1 MAKKPTGPR
10 ARLSA
15 ADIKRLKEA
24 AATESRNAQAAR
36 QELVPIVGTGIV
48 PDARYDER
56 SLRAYGQ
63 GPWKDESTKVAW
75 TDPATGYPCIILR
88 QRTGELGGYVGVE
101 PSHVLAGWMADALPG
116 SINVGLHQNVS
127 YSAACQEK
135 VPERMSICHVPP
147 RPIGPSQDQ
156 HREKAQASAGQD
168 HGADLAWWFGMVM
181 NGPQDYVPRLA
192 TSGVGSGRGPIYRD
206 EAFVCAQVTA
216 LAGKLK
222 AIDDL
227 AKGGSAST
235 ADPASPEPVGLPAP
249 RLGGRT

>member
-1 MAKKPTGPR
+1 MAKKPTDPR
-10 ARLSA
+10 ARMNA
-15 ADIKRLKEA
+15 ADIKRRKEA
-24 AATESRNAQAAR
+24 AAQESRNAQAAR

-63 GPWKDESTKVAW
+63 GPWKDESTKIAW

-88 QRTGELGGYVGVE
+88 QRTGELGGYVGVD
-101 PSHVLAGWMADALPG
+101 PGHALAGWMADALPG
-116 SINVGLHQNVS
+116 SINEGLHQNVS

-135 VPERMSICHVPP
+135 VPERLSICHVPP
-147 RPIGPSQDQ
+147 RPIAPSQAQ
-156 HREKAQASAGQD
+156 HREKAQASAGHD
-168 HGADLAWWFGMVM
+168 HSADLAWWFGMVM

-227 AKGGSAST
+227 AKGGSAS
-235 ADPASPEPVGLPAP
+235 AASPPRAESPCLPAP
-249 RLGGRT
+249 RVGDRA